1 MGELITNAHWRSEP
15 PNGPSQYSRM
25 IPGVS
30 AISPKGKIAAASEHA
45 TRPVRGEPSTPAQ
58 PRTLAQMLLPQPIA
72 ESLPLYKAVGA
83 DLIVLGVVCGA
94 QTLLFPAWG
103 LRAIALPLFAV
114 LVTLF
119 AFGAGIY
126 PKNADPFPK
135 RIVPGL
141 ARTVLFAVALVFFA
155 ERGAI
160 SAFAVFITF
169 ASSLAALQLYRG
181 AKQYV
186 WTRGNHE
193 SDSRNVLIVG
203 GGPVARSI
211 ARTLC
216 TDPSHRTFVRGSV
229 DDDLPLSA
237 TVLGRIADLDWLA
250 RSEFIDEV
258 IIALPGRPDLAR
270 EAVEAAFRNHLDIRA
285 VPNLPA

>member
-1 MGELITNAHWRSEP
+1 MGELIANAHWISEP
-15 PNGPSQYSRM
+15 SDGPSQYSRM

-30 AISPKGKIAAASEHA
+30 VVAPAGKTTATAEHA
-45 TRPVRGEPSTPAQ
+45 TSTARGKSSTPAR

-72 ESLPLYKAVGA
+72 SSLPLYKAVGA
-83 DLIVLGVVCGA
+83 DLIVLVVVCGA

-103 LRAIALPLFAV
+103 LRAIALPIFAV

-141 ARTVLFAVALVFFA
+141 ARSVLFAVALVFFA

-181 AKQYV
+181 ARRFV
-186 WTRGNHE
+186 WTRSNHE
-193 SDSRNVLIVG
+193 SGSRNVLIVG

-216 TDPSHRTFVRGSV
+216 TDPLHRAFVRGSL

-237 TVLGRIADLDWLA
+237 TVLGRIADLDWLP
-250 RSEFIDEV
+250 RSRV
-258 IIALPGRPDLAR
+258 THA
-270 EAVEAAFRNHLDIRA
+270 
-285 VPNLPA
+285 